1 MIPFI
6 KKYKFFIITAA
17 AVVAALVIAFI
28 AGNGTGSNNQTPDES
43 STTLLTL
50 ETTVADTS
58 ASATTA
64 ASSSQSATETTASET
79 IATTVQITQ
88 NKTTVAV
95 AAEEAE
101 PTEPATDKY
110 KTDPVPTDNPQPV
123 EPQDQT
129 TQDNMLKCTLSISC
143 ATILDNMDK
152 LDEEYHE
159 LVPSDGWILK
169 QEEFEFTEGESVFDL
184 LVRVCKDKKIHLD
197 HSFTPAYN
205 SAYIKAIGN
214 LYEFDC
220 GDQSG
225 WVYGVNGWAPN
236 YGCSRYVLK
245 NGDTV
250 EFRYTCQLGHDLKW
264 SQ

>member
-1 MIPFI
+1 MP
-6 KKYKFFIITAA
+6 
-17 AVVAALVIAFI
+17 
-28 AGNGTGSNNQTPDES
+28 
-43 STTLLTL
+43 
-50 ETTVADTS
+50 
-58 ASATTA
+58 
-64 ASSSQSATETTASET
+64 
-79 IATTVQITQ
+79 
-88 NKTTVAV
+88 
-95 AAEEAE
+95 
-101 PTEPATDKY
+101 TDK
-110 KTDPVPTDNPQPV
+110 PQPV
-123 EPQDQT
+123 EPQEQT
-129 TQDNMLKCTLSISC
+129 TQDNTLRCTLSISC
-143 ATILDNMDK
+143 ATIIDNMDK

-169 QEEFEFTEGESVFDL
+169 PEQFEFSEGESVFDL

-264 SQ
+264 SN

>member
-1 MIPFI
+1 MLTFI
-6 KKYKFFIITAA
+6 KKYKYIIITAA
-17 AVVAALVIAFI
+17 AIVAALAIAFA
-28 AGNGTGSNNQTPDES
+28 AGNTNHVDIQTPDEA
-43 STTLLTL
+43 TTVAQIT
-50 ETTVADTS
+50 ETTVKPATS
-58 ASATTA
+58 QNTTA
-64 ASSSQSATETTASET
+64 ADTTKESAETTSAEMTSTAVSTTDNET
-79 IATTVQITQ
+79 ITENTD
-88 NKTTVAV
+88 
-95 AAEEAE
+95 E
-101 PTEPATDKY
+101 PTEPVTDRY
-110 KTDPVPTDNPQPV
+110 RTEPVPTGKPQPV

-129 TQDNMLKCTLSISC
+129 THDNTLRCTLSISC

-169 QEEFEFTEGESVFDL
+169 PEQFEFAEGESVFDL

-220 GDQSG
+220 GDESG

-236 YGCSRYVLK
+236 YGCSRYALK
-245 NGDTV
+245 NGDKV

-264 SQ
+264 SE

>member
-43 STTLLTL
+43 STTLHTL
-50 ETTVADTS
+50 GTTVADTS

-88 NKTTVAV
+88 NQTTVAV

-169 QEEFEFTEGESVFDL
+169 PEEFEFSEGESVFDL
-184 LVRVCKDKKIHLD
+184 LVRVCMNRYLICSSGCARIKKYILTTALRLPTIPRILRPSGTFMNLTAAISRD
-197 HSFTPAYN
+197 GFT
-205 SAYIKAIGN
+205 
-214 LYEFDC
+214 
-220 GDQSG
+220 
-225 WVYGVNGWAPN
+225 V
-236 YGCSRYVLK
+236 
-245 NGDTV
+245 
-250 EFRYTCQLGHDLKW
+250 
-264 SQ
+264 

>member
-1 MIPFI
+1 
-6 KKYKFFIITAA
+6 
-17 AVVAALVIAFI
+17 
-28 AGNGTGSNNQTPDES
+28 
-43 STTLLTL
+43 
-50 ETTVADTS
+50 
-58 ASATTA
+58 
-64 ASSSQSATETTASET
+64 
-79 IATTVQITQ
+79 
-88 NKTTVAV
+88 
-95 AAEEAE
+95 
-101 PTEPATDKY
+101 
-110 KTDPVPTDNPQPV
+110 
-123 EPQDQT
+123 
-129 TQDNMLKCTLSISC
+129 
-143 ATILDNMDK
+143 MDK

-169 QEEFEFTEGESVFDL
+169 PEQFEFSEGESVFDL

-245 NGDTV
+245 NGDGDQSGWV
-250 EFRYTCQLGHDLKW
+250 YGVNGWAPNYGCSRYVLKNGD
-264 SQ
+264 SKRMGA

>member
-1 MIPFI
+1 MLTFI
-6 KKYKFFIITAA
+6 KKYKYIIITAA
-17 AVVAALVIAFI
+17 AIVAALAIAFA
-28 AGNGTGSNNQTPDES
+28 AGNTNHVDIQTPDEA
-43 STTLLTL
+43 TTVAQIT
-50 ETTVADTS
+50 ETTVKPATS
-58 ASATTA
+58 QNTTA
-64 ASSSQSATETTASET
+64 ADTTKESA
-79 IATTVQITQ
+79 ATTG
-88 NKTTVAV
+88 K
-95 AAEEAE
+95 
-101 PTEPATDKY
+101 
-110 KTDPVPTDNPQPV
+110 PQPV
-123 EPQDQT
+123 EPQEQT
-129 TQDNMLKCTLSISC
+129 TQDNTLRCTLSISC

-169 QEEFEFTEGESVFDL
+169 PEQFEFAEGESVFDL

-220 GDQSG
+220 GDESG

-236 YGCSRYVLK
+236 YGCSRYALK
-245 NGDTV
+245 NGDKV

-264 SQ
+264 SE